1 MGNLAKG
8 TLFIEGYIARFMYN
22 MLYKKHQVGLHG
34 IWKVALETLSGWI
47 RKGITP
53 RIKLH

>member
-8 TLFIEGYIARFMYN
+8 TLFVEGYIARFMYN
-22 MLYKKHQVGLHG
+22 MLYKKHQLGLHG
-34 IWKVALETLSGWI
+34 FWKVALETVGGFI
-47 RKGITP
+47 RRNTTP

>member
-8 TLFIEGYIARFMYN
+8 TLFIEGYVARFMYN

-34 IWKVALETLSGWI
+34 IWKVALDTIAGII
-47 RKGITP
+47 RKRTTP